1 MPWEVRL
8 EISVSKKVSLKVYVQ
23 QESQQEERLP
33 IRKTKV
39 DMCGGRCRDL
49 KGRDGG

>member
-33 IRKTKV
+33 IRKNESKYV
-39 DMCGGRCRDL
+39 RGRCRDL